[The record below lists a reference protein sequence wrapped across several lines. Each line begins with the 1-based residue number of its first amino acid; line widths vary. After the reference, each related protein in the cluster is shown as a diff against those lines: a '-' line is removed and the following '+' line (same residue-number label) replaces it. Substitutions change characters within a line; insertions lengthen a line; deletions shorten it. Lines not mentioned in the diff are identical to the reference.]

1 MHLSS
6 RYLRSFEADLQT
18 RSSLAQCRLAI
29 TTEPL
34 HSEVE
39 APHAAQPSG
48 AVDPDV
54 SDVEWLDCESL
65 RIMVMTNSMKMP
77 FTWPILQQILG
88 TRKWSRC
95 SRLKAAVLK
104 AGSRGPNLVAS
115 NAAQNAQTFALDRSE
130 PADPTVTGAC

>member
-1 MHLSS
+1 MRLSS

-48 AVDPDV
+48 AVDPV
-54 SDVEWLDCESL
+54 SL
-65 RIMVMTNSMKMP
+65 
-77 FTWPILQQILG
+77 TWNGFAANLG
-88 TRKWSRC
+88 E
-95 SRLKAAVLK
+95 L
-104 AGSRGPNLVAS
+104 
-115 NAAQNAQTFALDRSE
+115 
-130 PADPTVTGAC
+130 